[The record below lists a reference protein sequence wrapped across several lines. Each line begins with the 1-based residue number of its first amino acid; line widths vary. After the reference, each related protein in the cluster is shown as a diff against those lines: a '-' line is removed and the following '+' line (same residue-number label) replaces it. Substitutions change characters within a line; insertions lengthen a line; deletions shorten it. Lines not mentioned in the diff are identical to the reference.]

1 MTSCPNC
8 GNEIREDFSFCPFC
22 ETPLKPFCP
31 SCKRE
36 LEPGYM
42 RCPYCGFRL
51 GSKTPARKLY
61 VKGGRSRFLS
71 FIIILSLVS
80 GIVDVIQGVNESTY
94 QYANFA
100 YQGPIPGLARSLAL
114 VQVPV
119 GVVVVFLGVAQ
130 FLIFYG
136 LVYGKAFS
144 RRYILKVV
152 SLTFVLSFAM
162 FSLDGV
168 ISLVFSLPPIVLPF
182 DIFFVIWSFFV
193 LVVVWR
199 YVDMQETMAILR
211 STEVS

>member
-1 MTSCPNC
+1 
-8 GNEIREDFSFCPFC
+8 
-22 ETPLKPFCP
+22 
-31 SCKRE
+31 
-36 LEPGYM
+36 
-42 RCPYCGFRL
+42 
-51 GSKTPARKLY
+51 
-61 VKGGRSRFLS
+61 
-71 FIIILSLVS
+71 
-80 GIVDVIQGVNESTY
+80 
-94 QYANFA
+94 
-100 YQGPIPGLARSLAL
+100 

-119 GVVVVFLGVAQ
+119 GVVVVFLGVVQ